1 MTEDKRKQQKRA
13 MDALREIL
21 GKTYHFILL
30 VMLTV
35 ALDDDTLETGNVVL
49 SCATATTLY

>member
-1 MTEDKRKQQKRA
+1 